1 MDDDVRVRLEK
12 LLMQGRFPESV
23 RGVVM
28 GYLEQAHRDIDDNMR
43 NAAAQLVHDLQQ
55 LEARSLPDAQR
66 GSAILDKYK
75 QAVLRAFTIGLATG
89 INIEQQESAQ
99 RQSRSPEKK

>member
-1 MDDDVRVRLEK
+1 
-12 LLMQGRFPESV
+12 
-23 RGVVM
+23 M

-43 NAAAQLVHDLQQ
+43 NAAAQLMHDLQQ
-55 LEARSLPDAQR
+55 QEARSLSDAQR
-66 GSAILDKYK
+66 GRAMLDKYK

-89 INIEQQESAQ
+89 INIEQKESAQ